1 MLRSSRI
8 GILSLIILSLIMFAT
23 PLKASALALS
33 SSSGASGLSLNG
45 TVFQDLD
52 GDRSFSPAD
61 IGLPGRTVLLRQNGS
76 ELSRTTTDEHGRYI
90 FGDLS
95 PGQYELEQE
104 PLSGE
109 RQTAPGGGFY
119 MVTLTDKPAFH
130 LDFGLL
136 LKSNA
141 TGAIQI
147 KQYPL
152 MHPTAEEAREWTDA
166 YNTTPQAYLSP
177 VLAAEI
183 KAEKGASFSLLNLLR
198 YTPAERDQGSCGNC
212 WAWAGT
218 GVMEIDYARQMGVK
232 DRFSLQ
238 FLDSNYN
245 GGCGASGACCGG
257 WLKDVADFYSSAG
270 KAVPWSNAN
279 AHYQDADSG
288 CGGCSAVSA
297 SSISTNPSYPITSI
311 SARTVP
317 THGVGKEAAISNIK
331 NVLQQGKAVWFGYFL
346 PNGDSWS
353 NFIRF
358 WSAQKES
365 AIWKPDFACGGK
377 YDYQSGGGH
386 AVLCVGYDDTDPNNR
401 YWIMLNSW
409 SNSALRPNGLFY
421 MSMDMNYD
429 CRYWD
434 LGYAFY
440 WMTLDI
446 RYPESE
452 NRPPDVPEMPDGPI
466 KGYVNKDARYTASTT
481 DQDGDQVKF
490 IFDWG
495 DKSTSET
502 EFVSSSEKA
511 SASHRW
517 QQSGTYRVGVKAIDS
532 KGAESLPSKLL
543 AVRVSGTPNSAPKK
557 PTAPTGTKNG
567 YAGRSYTYTSYSSDP
582 NRDLICYTFDWGDG
596 STSKT
601 SYANSGLRGSSS
613 HAWSRPGSYRIRVI
627 ATDSRG
633 ASSSWSEATKIT
645 ISAGRSSS
653 NASFAK
659 NPAPVK
665 KDHDQERS

>member
-1 MLRSSRI
+1 
-8 GILSLIILSLIMFAT
+8 
-23 PLKASALALS
+23 
-33 SSSGASGLSLNG
+33 
-45 TVFQDLD
+45 
-52 GDRSFSPAD
+52 
-61 IGLPGRTVLLRQNGS
+61 
-76 ELSRTTTDEHGRYI
+76 
-90 FGDLS
+90 
-95 PGQYELEQE
+95 
-104 PLSGE
+104 
-109 RQTAPGGGFY
+109 
-119 MVTLTDKPAFH
+119 
-130 LDFGLL
+130 
-136 LKSNA
+136 
-141 TGAIQI
+141 
-147 KQYPL
+147 
-152 MHPTAEEAREWTDA
+152 
-166 YNTTPQAYLSP
+166 
-177 VLAAEI
+177 
-183 KAEKGASFSLLNLLR
+183 
-198 YTPAERDQGSCGNC
+198 
-212 WAWAGT
+212 
-218 GVMEIDYARQMGVK
+218 
-232 DRFSLQ
+232 
-238 FLDSNYN
+238 
-245 GGCGASGACCGG
+245 
-257 WLKDVADFYSSAG
+257 VADFYSSAG

-365 AIWKPDFACGGK
+365 AIWKPDFAAAASMTIKAGEVMQCSAWATMTQIQIIATG
-377 YDYQSGGGH
+377 S
-386 AVLCVGYDDTDPNNR
+386 C
-401 YWIMLNSW
+401 LNSW

-557 PTAPTGTKNG
+557 PTAPDWNQEWLRWQVLHI
-567 YAGRSYTYTSYSSDP
+567 YQLFQRSKQGSD
-582 NRDLICYTFDWGDG
+582 LLYI
-596 STSKT
+596 
-601 SYANSGLRGSSS
+601 
-613 HAWSRPGSYRIRVI
+613 
-627 ATDSRG
+627 
-633 ASSSWSEATKIT
+633 
-645 ISAGRSSS
+645 
-653 NASFAK
+653 
-659 NPAPVK
+659 
-665 KDHDQERS
+665 